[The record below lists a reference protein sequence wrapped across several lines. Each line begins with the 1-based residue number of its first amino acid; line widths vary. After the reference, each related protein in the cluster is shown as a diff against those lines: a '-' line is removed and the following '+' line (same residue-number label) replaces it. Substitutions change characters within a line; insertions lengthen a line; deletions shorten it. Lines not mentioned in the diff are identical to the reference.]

1 MKELKRDSSIDIT
14 IHQSILGVIK
24 DNWDSS
30 YKQGA
35 SRPMFDFQ
43 SCLDTCDSPP
53 VCYRQPV
60 YGIHE
65 RKITNTHIN
74 VLEDN
79 DWICDYVD
87 P

>member
-1 MKELKRDSSIDIT
+1 
-14 IHQSILGVIK
+14 
-24 DNWDSS
+24 
-30 YKQGA
+30 
-35 SRPMFDFQ
+35 MFDFE
-43 SCLDTCDSPP
+43 SCLDIGDSPP

-65 RKITNTHIN
+65 RKIMNTHIN